1 MKFGADIH
9 VSLRMINN
17 TFGDSLTLIFA
28 KEEDCGSE
36 SWRSGGEDYMYE
48 RSEPTRPL
56 NCWHQVALQCGLKG
70 QAQRLFHAVQ
80 VVKPFNAN
88 LDSGLYK

>member
-36 SWRSGGEDYMYE
+36 SWRSGGEDYMYK
-48 RSEPTRPL
+48 RSEQPDL
-56 NCWHQVALQCGLKG
+56 
-70 QAQRLFHAVQ
+70 
-80 VVKPFNAN
+80 
-88 LDSGLYK
+88 

>member
-28 KEEDCGSE
+28 KEEE
-36 SWRSGGEDYMYE
+36 SWRLGGEDYMYK